1 MRVAFIGLGVMGRPM
16 AGNVLA
22 GGHEVAA
29 YDVSPRSC
37 EALTGAGA
45 RIAVNPADAARAAE
59 AVITVLP
66 DGPAVRQA
74 LLGPEGA
81 CTTLPSGGLVID
93 MSTIASTDSEA
104 IATAVL
110 SRGHRFVDAPVGRTP
125 RHAERGELLVMAGG
139 AVEDV
144 AAARP
149 LFDCMADTV
158 EHIGPR
164 GHGIRLKLVNN
175 YISMIGHLLIAEGLT
190 LARKAGIDRDKAVR
204 VMSTT
209 AAGQGQL
216 NYNYRNKVLAGD
228 ISPDF
233 PIRFGL
239 KDLALALG
247 LGSEVHAPL
256 ALGAVAREFFTLG
269 IAQGR
274 GDQDCTAMLLLLED
288 LARAGGENDSGPP
301 PHQ

>member
-16 AGNVLA
+16 ASNVLA
-22 GGHEVAA
+22 GGHEVTA
-29 YDVSPRSC
+29 YDVSPRAC
-37 EALTGAGA
+37 ETLAGAGA
-45 RIAVNPADAARAAE
+45 KIAANPAEAARAAQ

-66 DGPAVRQA
+66 DGPAVREA
-74 LLGPEGA
+74 LLGPDGA
-81 CTTLPSGGLVID
+81 CATLPAGGLVID
-93 MSTIASTDSEA
+93 MSTIASTDSQA
-104 IATAVL
+104 IAAAVL
-110 SRGHRFVDAPVGRTP
+110 ARGHRFVDAPVGRTP

-139 AVEDV
+139 TADDI

-158 EHIGPR
+158 EHIGPL

-175 YISMIGHLLIAEGLT
+175 YVSMIGHLLIAEALT

-209 AAGQGQL
+209 AAGRGQL
-216 NYNYRNKVLAGD
+216 NYNYPKKVLAGD

-239 KDLALALG
+239 KDLALGLG
-247 LGSEVHAPL
+247 LGSEVNSPL

-288 LARAGGENDSGPP
+288 LARASNEDDSTVPP
-301 PHQ
+301 RQ